1 MKLLNAGMFFAV
13 AILILAQKYTDDS
26 LLVEHWHGLGIAVW
40 ILMFNGTI
48 NLWLSQQTPKS
59 KA

>member
-1 MKLLNAGMFFAV
+1 MKLLNSGMFFAV